1 MPITSDTKKTVIIT
15 NNLIKVITDIELF
28 LTPAIHGMV
37 MEEIENCVYKEE
49 IKAFINNVYNKAVT
63 GE

>member
-28 LTPAIHGMV
+28 LTPVIHGMV
-37 MEEIENCVYKEE
+37 MEEI
-49 IKAFINNVYNKAVT
+49 
-63 GE
+63 

>member
-1 MPITSDTKKTVIIT
+1 MPITSDIKKTVIIT

-28 LTPAIHGMV
+28 LTPVIHGMV
-37 MEEIENCVYKEE
+37 MEEIENCAYKDE
-49 IKAFINNVYNKAVT
+49 IKAFIDNVYNKAVT

>member
-28 LTPAIHGMV
+28 LTPVIHSMV

>member
-1 MPITSDTKKTVIIT
+1 MPITSDIKKTVIIT

-28 LTPAIHGMV
+28 LTPVIHGMV
-37 MEEIENCVYKEE
+37 MEEIENCVYKDE
-49 IKAFINNVYNKAVT
+49 IKAFIDNVYNKAVT